1 MIPPLIFTR
10 SYRNK
15 TFPLLPNISSPLL
28 ENLPSNSRCGVS
40 FREGNIP
47 TIPAFSPLDFSRIGA
62 TTEEAIIRNNLP
74 PTERSARAPSERV
87 EKVSTLP
94 LSSSLLGYQ
103 VYRPAQTHESFAT
116 RRITCSARSTPSDFP
131 IVFHRADRFGPGTT
145 VSEWRRPPTR
155 SGGGGG
161 GGVNVV
167 SPSPRHETWKCN
179 L

>member
-40 FREGNIP
+40 FREENIP

-74 PTERSARAPSERV
+74 PTERSARAPS
-87 EKVSTLP
+87 KKCQP
-94 LSSSLLGYQ
+94 
-103 VYRPAQTHESFAT
+103 
-116 RRITCSARSTPSDFP
+116 
-131 IVFHRADRFGPGTT
+131 
-145 VSEWRRPPTR
+145 
-155 SGGGGG
+155 
-161 GGVNVV
+161 
-167 SPSPRHETWKCN
+167 SPSPPLSLVTRCTAQLKRTRVSRRDVSLAARVAPPPISRLYFTVQTVLAREPLCLSGGVLQPDLVAAAAALTSFPLPPARN
-179 L
+179 LEM